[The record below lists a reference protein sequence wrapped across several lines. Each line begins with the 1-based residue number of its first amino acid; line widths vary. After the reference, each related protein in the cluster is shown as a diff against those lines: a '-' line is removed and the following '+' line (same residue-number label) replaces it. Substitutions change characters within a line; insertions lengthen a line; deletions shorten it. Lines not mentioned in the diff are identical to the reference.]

1 MEGSLTIFI
10 NDPESG
16 YSVVLDDDGRVVYA
30 YLRDAGNKIVGDVW
44 LFNRIEAPSIPE
56 WTSPERAP
64 FANPA
69 DYVRH
74 IDNLHV
80 DDLSDFEVSWGRSR
94 DGSVQ
99 ATIVLKGTRFAVL
112 AEGSKPGWSIL
123 TAKDGP
129 LARALTGA
137 EVEG

>member
-1 MEGSLTIFI
+1 LTIFI
-10 NDPESG
+10 NDPETG

-30 YLRDAGNKIVGDVW
+30 YLRDADNKIVGDVW
-44 LFNRIEAPSIPE
+44 LFNRIKAPSIPE

-69 DYVRH
+69 DYVKH
-74 IDNLHV
+74 IDDLHV
-80 DDLSDFEVSWGRSR
+80 GDLSDFGVKWGRSR

-99 ATIVLKGTRFAVL
+99 ATIIHQGTRFAVL

-123 TAKDGP
+123 AAKDGP
-129 LARALTGA
+129 LARVLTGA
-137 EVEG
+137 AADG